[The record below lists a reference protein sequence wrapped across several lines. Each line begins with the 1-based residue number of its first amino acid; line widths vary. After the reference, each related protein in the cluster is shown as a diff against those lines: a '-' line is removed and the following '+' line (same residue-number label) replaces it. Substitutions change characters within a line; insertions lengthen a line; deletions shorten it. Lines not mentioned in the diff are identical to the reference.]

1 MPWNDLANNQTISY
15 TNLKDAVATGVL
27 SQKFPIPISNEQIN
41 KALANA
47 YVNIDTS
54 YPPYAAKAS
63 NQLVVKSDLKSIVT
77 LAFTSGIVWFGIANN
92 GDTSSPIQLLCG
104 WNNSNDDG
112 RIFRSTDYGSTYAS
126 VLTIN
131 QRLYRVRYLPDL
143 RHPSYPLVSPFLA
156 VGEGGRIVTNSVTD
170 CTSWITIS
178 SPTTRNLFAIAEQR
192 FSNPPHAVIVGDQR
206 ILRTTTAGQINSW
219 TVVNSASEVWM
230 SVTDGGNGSQYFVAV
245 GNNNAVIRSTDI
257 SATSW
262 TAMIMPPSTSGKQLR
277 GVAFST
283 VGFYWYAVGYD
294 ISNPN
299 LPFIMRCKEI
309 AYSEAS
315 SVQWEIFNTT
325 GDAFLSGLTSVI
337 AVDFG
342 PGGPLLNTK
351 LYVGGVNYQYV
362 IDLGTHSNPKN
373 VVTRF
378 DASFSGYTTWWLD
391 VGQDSAASGFDMAA
405 GLSVGGSEFNSTDG
419 GYSNF

>member
-15 TNLKDAVATGVL
+15 TNLKDAVDTGVL

-54 YPPYAAKAS
+54 YPPYAAKAN

-77 LAFTSGIVWFGIANN
+77 LAFTSGIIWFGIDNN

-112 RIFRSTDYGSTYAS
+112 RIFRSTNFGSTYSS

-131 QRLYRVRYLPDL
+131 QRLYGVMYLPDL

-178 SPTTRNLFAIAEQR
+178 SPTTRRLDAIAEQP
-192 FSNPPHAVIVGDQR
+192 FNNPPHAVIVGDQR

-230 SVTDGGNGSQYFVAV
+230 DVASGGNGRQYFVAV
-245 GNNNAVIRSTDI
+245 GNNNAVIRSTDT
-257 SATSW
+257 SATTW
-262 TAMIMPPSTSGKQLR
+262 LAMNMPPSTPSIQLK
-277 GVAFST
+277 GVTYSS
-283 VGFYWYAVGYD
+283 VGDYWYAVGHD
-294 ISNPN
+294 ITNINS
-299 LPFIMRCKEI
+299 PFIMRCKEI
-309 AYSEAS
+309 PYSEPL
-315 SVQWEIFNTT
+315 SVQWEVFNTT
-325 GDAFLSGLTSVI
+325 GDAFLSGLTSVK
-337 AVDFG
+337 AVNFG
-342 PGGPLLNTK
+342 PGGPLTNTK
-351 LYVGGVNYQYV
+351 LYVGGINYQYV
-362 IDLGTHSNPKN
+362 IDLGTDSNPKN
-373 VVTRF
+373 VVTRY
-378 DASFSGYTTWWLD
+378 DASFSGYTTWWMAVTRDPLT
-391 VGQDSAASGFDMAA
+391 SGFDMAA
-405 GLSVGGSEFNSTDG
+405 GLTVGGSEFNSIDG

>member
-15 TNLKDAVATGVL
+15 TNLKDAVDTGVL

-41 KALANA
+41 KAIANA

-54 YPPYAAKAS
+54 YPPYAAKAN

-77 LAFTSGIVWFGIANN
+77 LAFTSGIIWFGIDNN

-112 RIFRSTDYGSTYAS
+112 RIFRSTNFGSTYSS

-131 QRLYRVRYLPDL
+131 QRLYGVMYLPDL

-178 SPTTRNLFAIAEQR
+178 SPTTRRLDAIAEQP

-230 SVTDGGNGSQYFVAV
+230 DVASGGNGRQYFVAV
-245 GNNNAVIRSTDI
+245 GNNNAVIRSIDT

-262 TAMIMPPSTSGKQLR
+262 LAMNMPPSTPSIQLK
-277 GVAFST
+277 GVTYSS
-283 VGFYWYAVGYD
+283 VGDYWYAVGHD
-294 ISNPN
+294 ITNINS
-299 LPFIMRCKEI
+299 PFIMRCKEI
-309 AYSEAS
+309 PYSEPL
-315 SVQWEIFNTT
+315 SVQWEVFNTT
-325 GDAFLSGLTSVI
+325 GDAFLSGLTSVK
-337 AVDFG
+337 AVNFG
-342 PGGPLLNTK
+342 PGGPLTNTK
-351 LYVGGVNYQYV
+351 LYVGGINYQYV
-362 IDLGTHSNPKN
+362 IDLGTDSNPKN
-373 VVTRF
+373 VVTRY
-378 DASFSGYTTWWLD
+378 DASFSGYTTWWMAVTRDPLT
-391 VGQDSAASGFDMAA
+391 SGFDMAA
-405 GLSVGGSEFNSTDG
+405 GLTVGGSEFNSING